1 MEYEIKNG
9 EIRVMLDKELDHHNA
24 AMIKD
29 KIDELIIEG
38 QVKDVTFD
46 FGKTTFMDSSGIGI
60 IMGRYKL
67 VKSING
73 KVFVCNVSGNIERIL
88 MISGLYKIIE
98 RK

>member
-1 MEYEIKNG
+1 
-9 EIRVMLDKELDHHNA
+9 MLDKELDHHNA